1 MKRFSSILLA
11 ASSILSLAAPALA
24 ATRPHYGGTLR
35 VGLRE
40 TPQLLDPAFLASS
53 RCQSLSALIFEPL
66 LTLDSQGRLQPLLA
80 ASWQADPGNQR
91 WRFLLQSGVSFHDG
105 TTFDAGAVAASLRS
119 HNPNWRVLA
128 AGDSVVI
135 ETASPDPELPRE
147 LALGRNAISHGDSEH
162 PSGTGPFS
170 IAEWTPGKHLRL
182 GANPQYWGGRPFLD
196 GIDVQFGLP
205 DRDQMMALDLGRLDL
220 AEVAPENIRRGRSDN
235 RRILDSEPEE
245 LVALIFA
252 RPPRSEAEAHVR
264 DALASALNTTAMNEV
279 LLQGEGDA
287 VSSLLPNW
295 LSGYA
300 FLFHPPQ
307 NTEHQSAQAPGNQP
321 LTSLTLAYDA
331 ADPLARLIADR
342 VLLNARDVG
351 VRIDLTTSA
360 NYDVALRRISIP
372 CPEPQLAL
380 LELARALELARPQFA
395 SRSIADLYAA
405 ERGLLESHRVIPLLH
420 LRAAIA
426 VRPNVRGVGILAQGT
441 WQLTDTWLIP
451 EKP

>member
-1 MKRFSSILLA
+1 MKRLSSILLA
-11 ASSILSLAAPALA
+11 ASSILYLAASSLA

-35 VGLRE
+35 IGLRE
-40 TPQLLDPAFLASS
+40 TPQLLDPASQASS
-53 RCQSLSALIFEPL
+53 NCQSLSALIFEPL
-66 LTLDSQGRLQPLLA
+66 LTVDRQGRLEPLLA
-80 ASWQADPGNQR
+80 TSWQADPGNQR
-91 WRFLLQSGVSFHDG
+91 WRFRLPSGVSFHDG
-105 TTFDAGAVAASLRS
+105 TSFDAGAVAASLRS

-135 ETASPDPELPRE
+135 ETASPNPELPGE
-147 LALGRNAISHGDSEH
+147 LALARNAISHGDPEH

-170 IAEWTPGKHLRL
+170 IADWAPGKHLRL
-182 GANPQYWGGRPFLD
+182 NANQQYWGGRPFLD
-196 GIDVQFGLP
+196 GIDVQFGLA

-220 AEVAPENIRRGRSDN
+220 AEVAPENIQRGRSDN
-235 RRILDSEPEE
+235 RRILASEPEE
-245 LVALIFA
+245 LVALVFA
-252 RPPRSEAEAHVR
+252 RPPRSDAEANIR
-264 DALASALNTTAMNEV
+264 DGLASALNTTAMNDV
-279 LLQGEGDA
+279 LLQGQGDA

-300 FLFHPPQ
+300 FLFHPPE
-307 NTEHQSAQAPGNQP
+307 NTVHQSAPAPENP
-321 LTSLTLAYDA
+321 PFTSLTLAYDA

-351 VRIDLTTSA
+351 VRIELTTSA
-360 NYDVALRRISIP
+360 NYDVVLRRISIP

-380 LELARALELARPQFA
+380 LEVARALELSRPQFA
-395 SRSIADLYAA
+395 GGSIADLYAA
-405 ERGLLESHRVIPLLH
+405 EKGLLESRRVIPLLH

-426 VRPNVRGVGILAQGT
+426 LRPNVRGVGIRAQGT

>member
-1 MKRFSSILLA
+1 LA
-11 ASSILSLAAPALA
+11 ASSVA

-35 VGLRE
+35 IGLRE
-40 TPQLLDPAFLASS
+40 TPQLLDPASQASS
-53 RCQSLSALIFEPL
+53 NCQSLSALIFEPL
-66 LTLDSQGRLQPLLA
+66 LTFDRQGRLEPLLA
-80 ASWQADPGNQR
+80 TSWQADPGNQR
-91 WRFLLQSGVSFHDG
+91 WRFHLQSGVSFHDG
-105 TTFDAGAVAASLRS
+105 TSFDAGAVAASLRS

-147 LALGRNAISHGDSEH
+147 LALARNAISYGDPEH

-170 IAEWTPGKHLRL
+170 IADWAPGKHLRL
-182 GANPQYWGGRPFLD
+182 NANQQYWGGRPFLD

-245 LVALIFA
+245 LVALVFA
-252 RPPRSEAEAHVR
+252 RPPRSDAEAHIR
-264 DALASALNTTAMNEV
+264 DGLASALNTTAMNDV
-279 LLQGEGDA
+279 LVQGEGDA

-300 FLFHPPQ
+300 FLFHPPE
-307 NTEHQSAQAPGNQP
+307 NTAHESAPAPENQP
-321 LTSLTLAYDA
+321 LTSITLAYDA

-351 VRIDLTTSA
+351 VKIELTTSA
-360 NYDVALRRISIP
+360 TYDVVLRRISIP

-380 LELARALELARPQFA
+380 LEVARALELSRPQFA
-395 SRSIADLYAA
+395 SGSIADLYAA
-405 ERGLLESHRVIPLLH
+405 EKGLLQSRRVIPLLH

-426 VRPNVRGVGILAQGT
+426 LRPNVRGVGILAQGT
-441 WQLTDTWLIP
+441 WELTDTWLIP